1 MREDGKKGET
11 RVKKYKEGSLES
23 EKRAERKKTRGEC
36 KSRKKEEKKI
46 DDRSERR
53 G

>member
-23 EKRAERKKTRGEC
+23 EKRAERKKNKRRVQE
-36 KSRKKEEKKI
+36 SEEG
-46 DDRSERR
+46 REENR
-53 G
+53 